1 MKDRHTSKSL
11 PDEAV
16 ILRGMDEDTI
26 DMCEG
31 QYVVSHFLFSL
42 EMVGYL

>member
-1 MKDRHTSKSL
+1 MEEKHTSKSL

-16 ILRGMDEDTI
+16 ILRGMDEGTSV
-26 DMCEG
+26 MCEG